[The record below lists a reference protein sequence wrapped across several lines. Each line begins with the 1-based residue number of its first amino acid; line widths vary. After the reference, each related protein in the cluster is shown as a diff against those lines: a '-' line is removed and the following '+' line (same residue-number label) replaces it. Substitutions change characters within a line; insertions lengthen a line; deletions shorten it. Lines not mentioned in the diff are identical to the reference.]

1 MQSKFLVSIG
11 LVLLGCSGFCQSAV
25 HSQIAQAQQGIA
37 AQQGSEVMINGNKVT
52 LPWRITGKKLEL
64 SDTGLLYQFGLELLN
79 TTNYRQQPVDAY
91 TGSKMTLAAS
101 LNQQYR
107 YLDITKLAAA
117 NKWSWKMADQRLQI
131 NTPKRVVAA
140 VQAKNLG
147 SDRGQIIIKLDGT
160 VPWRLSQD
168 ATEGYLT
175 IYTAAKPRL
184 TATAS
189 SDPDSSPEAE
199 VTPSPGS
206 EVKAS
211 ANPEA
216 EVTPSPAVKASVSP
230 DIAVPAAPTAMARE
244 PGDEQKITNTSF
256 KVTSTGQKTIIQF
269 PIKLGTRARAK
280 NLAGRQIAID
290 IAPTAMTERKIA
302 WAPGLSWQQKWQILG
317 KDRFPVSLLELD
329 PKQVQ
334 LRPILPQSDLVVGSQ
349 PIGIIATKQQAAATI
364 NGGYFNRNTR
374 QPLGAIKVDGKLLSS
389 PILGRSAIGWQKK
402 GGWQI
407 ARLTYAENIS
417 SSQGQQVVNTYLNSG
432 FAQNGVARYT
442 SAWGDGYKTLTN
454 NELVLTVQNNQVTQ
468 IMPRGAAGSVT
479 VPIPD
484 QGYLLVGRGNGTL
497 DGWPVGSK
505 VSIASA
511 MKPAAFDRF
520 AHILGAGPWLIQ
532 DGQVV
537 VNAQAE
543 KFSGSFGTQSA
554 ARSAIAFNSQG
565 KILIVAVHDRAGG
578 KGPTLG
584 EFAQLLKKMGAVN
597 ALNLDGGSSTSM
609 TVGGQL
615 VNRSPATAARVHN
628 ALGIFLD
635 P

>member
-1 MQSKFLVSIG
+1 
-11 LVLLGCSGFCQSAV
+11 
-25 HSQIAQAQQGIA
+25 
-37 AQQGSEVMINGNKVT
+37 
-52 LPWRITGKKLEL
+52 
-64 SDTGLLYQFGLELLN
+64 LLYQFGLELLN
-79 TTNYRQQPVDAY
+79 TSNYRQQPVDAY
-91 TGSKMTLAAS
+91 ANSKMTLAAS
-101 LNQQYR
+101 LSQPYR
-107 YLDITKLAAA
+107 YLDITRLAAA
-117 NKWSWKMADQRLQI
+117 NKWNWKITDQRLQI
-131 NTPKRVVAA
+131 NTPKRIVAA

-147 SDRGQIIIKLDGT
+147 SDRGQIIIKLDGI

-175 IYTAAKPRL
+175 IYTAAKPQL
-184 TATAS
+184 TAEAS
-189 SDPDSSPEAE
+189 SSPEAE
-199 VTPSPGS
+199 VTPSPD
-206 EVKAS
+206 VQAS
-211 ANPEA
+211 TSPEA
-216 EVTPSPAVKASVSP
+216 ETVPSPAVKASASP
-230 DIAVPAAPTAMARE
+230 DATVPAAPLAIASE

-256 KVTSTGQKTIIQF
+256 KVTSTGQKTIVQF

-290 IAPTAMTERKIA
+290 ITPTAMTERKIS
-302 WAPGLSWQQKWQILG
+302 WAPGLGWQQKWQILG

-334 LRPILPQSDLVVGSQ
+334 LRPILPQSGVVVGSQ
-349 PIGIIATKQQAAATI
+349 PIGMIATKQQAAATI

-374 QPLGAIKVDGKLLSS
+374 QPLGAIKIDGKLLSS
-389 PILGRSAIGWQKK
+389 PILGRSVLGWQKK

-417 SSQGQQVVNTYLNSG
+417 SSQGPQVTNTYLNSG
-432 FAQNGVARYT
+432 LAQNGVARYT

-468 IMPRGAAGSVT
+468 ITPRGAAGSAT
-479 VPIPD
+479 IPIPAA
-484 QGYLLVGRGNGTL
+484 GYLLVGRGNGTL
-497 DGWPVGSK
+497 DNWPVGST

-565 KILIVAVHDRAGG
+565 KILVVAVHDRAGG

-584 EFAQLLKKMGAVN
+584 ELAQLLKKMGAVN